1 MKRKLLIILIA
12 ILVSSFTYE
21 LCVSTFPKN
30 ENEKIL
36 LIEYKEYSTCRVLK
50 EYKKI
55 KNKESDSCFEFIDIL
70 ADNSMYDKTN
80 RVLSFYGNFKPA
92 DSTRILFWEYG
103 NNRDVNLP
111 YKHSNIT
118 WNRFINDSVV
128 RFTLNNKEHILVPGQ
143 FFNDSSIT
151 IVKSKN
157 ELLQYTTEY
166 FIRNHGLIYRKDVL
180 DYRHVIERE
189 YEQARIRDSVDMYD
203 LNQLEEKK

>member
-21 LCVSTFPKN
+21 ICVSTFPKD

-80 RVLSFYGNFKPA
+80 RVLSFYGNFNPA

-118 WNRFINDSVV
+118 WNCFINDSVV

>member
-1 MKRKLLIILIA
+1 MKQKLLVILIA
-12 ILVSSFTYE
+12 ILVSSFTHE
-21 LCVSTFPKN
+21 LCVSTFQKN

-55 KNKESDSCFEFIDIL
+55 KNKESDFCFEFIDIL
-70 ADNSMYDKTN
+70 ADYSMYDKTN
-80 RVLSFYGNFKPA
+80 RVLSFYDNFKLA
-92 DSTRILFWEYG
+92 DSTKILFWEYG

-111 YKHSNIT
+111 YKHSDIT
-118 WNRFINDSVV
+118 WNCFINDSVV
-128 RFTLNNKEHILVPGQ
+128 KFTLNNNAHILVPGQ
-143 FFNDSSIT
+143 FFNDSTIT

-157 ELLQYTTEY
+157 NVLQYTTEY

-180 DYRHVIERE
+180 DYRHILERE
-189 YEQARIRDSVDMYD
+189 YNQARIRDSIDMND

>member
-1 MKRKLLIILIA
+1 MKQKLLVILIA

-21 LCVSTFPKN
+21 LYVSTFPKN

-36 LIEYKEYSTCRVLK
+36 LIEYKENSTCRVLK
-50 EYKKI
+50 DYNKI
-55 KNKESDSCFEFIDIL
+55 KNRESDSCFEFKDIL
-70 ADNSMYDKTN
+70 ADYSMYEKTN
-80 RVLSFYGNFKPA
+80 RVLSFYSNFKLA

-118 WNRFINDSVV
+118 WNCFLNDSVV
-128 RFTLNNKEHILVPGQ
+128 EFTLNNKEHILVPGQ

-151 IVKSKN
+151 IVKSRN
-157 ELLQYTTEY
+157 ELLQYTTVY

-180 DYRHVIERE
+180 DYRQILDRE
-189 YEQARIRDSVDMYD
+189 FEQTWIRDSIDMQD
-203 LNQLEEKK
+203 LNQLEDKK

>member
-21 LCVSTFPKN
+21 ICVSTFPKN

-70 ADNSMYDKTN
+70 ADNSRYDKTN
-80 RVLSFYGNFKPA
+80 RVLSFYGNFNPA